1 MDPIGRSLNS
11 EELSVLSVLGQEGR
25 GASART
31 SLTIATSLER
41 DVVDVAGV
49 LERLKRDG
57 LVVEVDDGDVSEKV
71 WIAVGED
78 A

>member
-57 LVVEVDDGDVSEKV
+57 LVESQADEDVSEEV
-71 WIAVGED
+71 WIAV
-78 A
+78 

>member
-57 LVVEVDDGDVSEKV
+57 LVATVEDEGVTEEV
-71 WIAVGED
+71 WVAVGAD
-78 A
+78 G

>member
-25 GASART
+25 GAAART

-57 LVVEVDDGDVSEKV
+57 LVTTVDDEGATEEV
-71 WIAVGED
+71 WVAVDEG

>member
-57 LVVEVDDGDVSEKV
+57 LVADADDEAVSEKV
-71 WIAVGED
+71 WVAV
-78 A
+78 

>member
-57 LVVEVDDGDVSEKV
+57 LVVDAEDAGVSEKV
-71 WIAVGED
+71 WVAVDED
-78 A
+78 

>member
-57 LVVEVDDGDVSEKV
+57 LVANVEDEDVTEAV
-71 WIAVGED
+71 WIAVEEGV
-78 A
+78 

>member
-57 LVVEVDDGDVSEKV
+57 LVVDAEDAGVSEKV
-71 WIAVGED
+71 WVAVSED
-78 A
+78 

>member
-1 MDPIGRSLNS
+1 M
-11 EELSVLSVLGQEGR
+11 LSILGQEGR
-25 GASART
+25 DASART

-57 LVVEVDDGDVSEKV
+57 LVETVDDESVTEEV
-71 WIAVGED
+71 WIAV
-78 A
+78 

>member
-11 EELSVLSVLGQEGR
+11 EELSVLSILGQEGR

-57 LVVEVDDGDVSEKV
+57 LVADEDDGDVSEKV
-71 WIAVGED
+71 WVAV
-78 A
+78 

>member
-57 LVVEVDDGDVSEKV
+57 LVVDAEDADVSEKV
-71 WIAVGED
+71 WVAVSED
-78 A
+78 